1 MNAGSTA
8 QALAVALGAA
18 LGALARWRIG
28 IAFASGGAAF
38 PLGTLVV
45 NALGGLVIGM
55 AMVLVARGS
64 TWHLFLVTGLLGG
77 FTTFSAFSAESLDLI
92 QKGQWITAA
101 AHTLAHV
108 VGALLCTWLGYT
120 AAKVLFRAS
129 S

>member
-1 MNAGSTA
+1 MNAGLSA
-8 QALAVALGAA
+8 QAVAVACGAA

-28 IAFASGGAAF
+28 VAFGAGSAAGF

-92 QKGQWITAA
+92 QKGQWFTAA

-108 VGALLCTWLGYT
+108 LGALFCTWVGYVI
-120 AAKVLFRAS
+120 AKSLFRNL
-129 S
+129 